1 MMMHNRREIFFSFG
15 LLVSALLVG
24 AGLIEVGVRL
34 FAAQM
39 YEVHPNGLWQLSKTL
54 GCRMTPG
61 FDGTHV
67 TPEFRVRVRI
77 SEQGLRDRAYGPKRP
92 GRFRVLAL
100 GDSFTFGF
108 GVDAEDAYP
117 KQLER
122 LLRANRRG
130 AEYDVINAGTP
141 GYATNQELQYLKKDG
156 LAYQPDLV
164 LIGFFAANDVKGNLL
179 PPNRFTLVGGYLY
192 DKQAYEH
199 AVQTRRQ
206 QPGQLPIPFKDTLWA
221 HSHAYRFFADR
232 YHRWLVAS
240 GRRTQPVES
249 PSPAPTPVP
258 VASPAPP
265 PTPGIDREVFEVTER
280 LLLETAETARRHQ
293 AAVALVLIPDIK
305 QVNNPNGQWR
315 ATWEE
320 LTTFAAAHHIPVIDL
335 APAFLDANQAGQ
347 TPTLWFMTNKHWTAA
362 GHRLAATLIYRALV
376 QQRVIPAVNRE
387 RASG

>member
-1 MMMHNRREIFFSFG
+1 MLRHRHEIIVSVG
-15 LLVSALLVG
+15 LLLGSLLIG
-24 AGLIEVGVRL
+24 GGLVELGIR
-34 FAAQM
+34 FAVPQM

-67 TPEFRVRVRI
+67 APEFRVRVRI

-130 AEYDVINAGTP
+130 SEYDVINAGAP
-141 GYATNQELQYLKKDG
+141 GYATNQELQYLKEDG

-164 LIGFFAANDVKGNLL
+164 LIGFFAANDVKDNLL
-179 PPNRFTLVGGYLY
+179 PPDRFTIVGGYLY
-192 DKQAYEH
+192 DKQGYEQ
-199 AVQTRRQ
+199 AVRLRRQ
-206 QPGQLPIPFKDTLWA
+206 RFGQLPIPFKDTLWA

-232 YHRWLVAS
+232 YHRWLVES

-249 PSPAPTPVP
+249 PSPASTPVP

-265 PTPGIDREVFEVTER
+265 PTPGIDPEVFEVTER
-280 LLLETAETARRHQ
+280 LLLETVETARTHR

-305 QVNNPNGQWR
+305 QVNNPTGRWR
-315 ATWEE
+315 AAWEE
-320 LTTFAAAHHIPVIDL
+320 LTTFAAAHQIPVIDL
-335 APAFLDANQAGQ
+335 APAFLEANRAGQ
-347 TPTLWFMTNKHWTAA
+347 TPMLWFMTNNHWTAA

-376 QQRVIPAVNRE
+376 QQRLIP
-387 RASG
+387 S